1 MKKILFSF
9 YILLFTLF
17 LAGCGPQKQTGTAQT
32 GGQTG
37 GQVEEK
43 KTVFDSIKDAMS
55 KSLSLQCDYSSDNVK
70 STVYIKGKSL
80 RSETDNQGSK
90 IYAILKDNK
99 LWTWSDKDK
108 NGIIMDLTA
117 TQSQTNPQGGQKSG
131 DDIVNEVEKYKQN
144 CKQTV
149 VSDSMFN
156 PPSDINFQDLSQ
168 MFKNLGATVK
178 P

>member
-1 MKKILFSF
+1 MKHSKQTLILSL
-9 YILLFTLF
+9 IISTLF
-17 LAGCGPQKQTGTAQT
+17 LAGCGTQKPTGTT

-37 GQVEEK
+37 NK
-43 KTVFDSIKDAMS
+43 SVFESIKDAMS
-55 KSLSLQCDYSSDNVK
+55 KSLSLQCDYTSGNVK

-80 RSETDNQGSK
+80 RSETDSQGSK

-99 LWTWSDKDK
+99 LWSWSDKDK
-108 NGIIMDLTA
+108 NGIIMDLTDTQNQA
-117 TQSQTNPQGGQKSG
+117 TGGQKSG
-131 DDIVNEVEKYKQN
+131 DDIIGEVEKYKQN

-156 PPSDINFQDLSQ
+156 PPSDIKFQDLSQ
-168 MFKNLGATVK
+168 MFKNFGATVK